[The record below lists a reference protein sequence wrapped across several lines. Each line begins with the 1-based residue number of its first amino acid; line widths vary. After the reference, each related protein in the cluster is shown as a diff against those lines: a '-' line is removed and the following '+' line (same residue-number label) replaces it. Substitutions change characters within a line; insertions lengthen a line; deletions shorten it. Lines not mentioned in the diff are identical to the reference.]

1 MLTGGYGGHQFFS
14 KNTIDEFTK
23 AKSLSYPTWG
33 LGWWRQGEIGRVNYF
48 TTHASGNTIGH
59 QGWTG
64 TLTVIDPEND
74 LVVVLLTNKKNSPVI
89 DNTVDTNDF
98 YSDPRCHG
106 CQPDAVCQGTDQA
119 DVQP

>member
-1 MLTGGYGGHQFFS
+1 MRRPITPWAASPVMQACSPMQRIRQRLASVMLTGGYGGHQFFS

-59 QGWTG
+59 QGWHRH
-64 TLTVIDPEND
+64 P
-74 LVVVLLTNKKNSPVI
+74 
-89 DNTVDTNDF
+89 
-98 YSDPRCHG
+98 HG
-106 CQPDAVCQGTDQA
+106 D
-119 DVQP
+119 